1 MEVKDIQS
9 NCLDTLVVVDQICKR
24 HNLRYYLVGGTMLGA
39 VRHGGFI
46 PWDDDVDIAMPRAD
60 YEKFLRIA
68 PEELTKDRSLQTYS
82 LGNYPIHF
90 IKVIDNRTAV
100 VEKSLK
106 HQGLKTEIFID
117 VFPLDG
123 VPNNRFL
130 RRVHYSRIRLY
141 LHIISGYYYW
151 DEATKTKYD
160 GPKKHT
166 RLLARKL
173 TRILPPSVMSK
184 VHRRLENLLNRYKF
198 EQSDLVC
205 NYLGAWGTKEIMP
218 RSYFGTGKPTS
229 FEGYSFVGVQEPHL
243 FLRNL
248 YGDYMEL
255 PPIEE
260 RISHHD
266 LEISDL
272 NA

>member
-82 LGNYPIHF
+82 LVNYPIHF

-123 VPNNRFL
+123 VPN
-130 RRVHYSRIRLY
+130 Y
-141 LHIISGYYYW
+141 L
-151 DEATKTKYD
+151 A
-160 GPKKHT
+160 P
-166 RLLARKL
+166 
-173 TRILPPSVMSK
+173 
-184 VHRRLENLLNRYKF
+184 
-198 EQSDLVC
+198 
-205 NYLGAWGTKEIMP
+205 
-218 RSYFGTGKPTS
+218 
-229 FEGYSFVGVQEPHL
+229 
-243 FLRNL
+243 
-248 YGDYMEL
+248 
-255 PPIEE
+255 
-260 RISHHD
+260 
-266 LEISDL
+266 
-272 NA
+272 